1 MHTNLSPPPGGTPSR
16 HPLASVQPP
25 AGALP
30 PGTSVEC
37 AVAHE
42 LKELG
47 AHALVC
53 TVSYG
58 VEVPAEEAGDGG
70 PDGAETRV
78 VTRSFRKV
86 RRVLFALPLPLSPLS
101 RTLTPRPDPTRSTNS
116 KS

>member
-58 VEVPAEEAGDGG
+58 VEVPAVEAGDGG

-86 RRVLFALPLPLSPLS
+86 RPSSSLSPCPS
-101 RTLTPRPDPTRSTNS
+101 RHSPAH
-116 KS
+116 